1 MSSESATPGTTAKA
15 RRLALAS
22 VLMLVALA
30 GYGVGYA
37 SGLSAVRGG
46 ELLRDVLDPA
56 HDARAERERRNQ
68 IRSYAK
74 TLATEQASSIET
86 GQDVPA
92 VDHAEAQAS
101 GMVVEARAG
110 TRGFSVTGAEVV
122 TWTAVVRHM
131 RSPIGEACA
140 VALNVDRA
148 YLSGIPLT
156 RSGEVRCSWD
166 AATRF
171 NRWRS

>member
-1 MSSESATPGTTAKA
+1 MSSESATPATATRV
-15 RRLALAS
+15 RRLALGAFAI
-22 VLMLVALA
+22 LLALG

-37 SGLSAVRGG
+37 SGVTSARGG
-46 ELLRDVLDPA
+46 ELLRDLFDPA
-56 HDARAERERRNQ
+56 HDARLERERRGQ
-68 IRSYAK
+68 IRAYAEA
-74 TLATEQASSIET
+74 LATERANSLEV
-86 GQDVPA
+86 GQDVSP
-92 VDHAEAQAS
+92 VDHAKAEAS
-101 GMVVEARAG
+101 GMVVEARDG
-110 TRGFSVTGAEVV
+110 TRTFSVTGAGVS

-131 RSPIGEACA
+131 HGPIGEACA
-140 VALNVDRA
+140 VALNLDRA